1 MAEQVQKGYS
11 DTSDD
16 EVNEILQGFVLTPK
30 IDGEINS
37 NVFAGHSWFNCTC
50 TRVGTKSYRGDVAP
64 GAPIVRERKG
74 DVRKFTYLP

>member
-1 MAEQVQKGYS
+1 MAEQVQKGYG

-37 NVFAGHSWFNCTC
+37 NVFAGHSWFNCM
-50 TRVGTKSYRGDVAP
+50 YM
-64 GAPIVRERKG
+64 
-74 DVRKFTYLP
+74 YMM

>member
-1 MAEQVQKGYS
+1 MAEQVQKGYG

-37 NVFAGHSWFNCTC
+37 NVFAGHSWFNCNN
-50 TRVGTKSYRGDVAP
+50 
-64 GAPIVRERKG
+64 
-74 DVRKFTYLP
+74 KFTARNSYMYM